1 MRVIV
6 IGAGLGGLAL
16 AQALRGAGVDVDV
29 YERDRGVEARFQGY
43 RIGLAEEGLAD
54 LKACSPSRWH
64 PLIDA
69 IGGEVSGVGRMVDEQ
84 CNALAEMP
92 VQHEGTLFDRHV
104 LRHLLLTG
112 LDEHVH
118 FGKRLDQYDVRDDGV
133 VLVTFADGTQASADL
148 LVGADG
154 MGSAVRRQLAPSVVL
169 HDLDVYGGIGR
180 TPLTDRLRQ
189 LVPGWSTIVVGP
201 DVRLVCGKMEFPRR
215 PELAAA
221 ALAPEVHL
229 PPTADYL
236 RWVLLVPPSA
246 DVDLPT
252 HEPDPQTAIRLIL
265 SLIKD
270 WHPDLRAIIEQ
281 ADQRNSGIAP
291 LRDTAPIAPWT
302 QGPVTLLGDAA
313 HPMPPGGFGAN
324 LAFRDARLLSERI
337 ATARDTGTDLA
348 ESVADYEQQ
357 MRVYATEAHAA
368 VAGVVQRMTSG

>member
-1 MRVIV
+1 MRIVV

-16 AQALRGAGVDVDV
+16 AQALRGAGVEVDV
-29 YERDRGVEARFQGY
+29 YERDCGVEARFQGY
-43 RIGLAEEGLAD
+43 RIGLADDGLAD
-54 LKACSPSRWH
+54 LKACSPPPWH
-64 PLIDA
+64 PLLDA

-84 CNALAEMP
+84 LNLLAELP
-92 VQHEGTLFDRHV
+92 VQREGILFDRHV
-104 LRHLLLTG
+104 LRHLLLAG

-118 FGKRLDQYDVRDDGV
+118 FGKRFDRYDVRDDGV
-133 VLVTFADGTQASADL
+133 VLVTFADGTQTSADL
-148 LVGADG
+148 LAGADG

-180 TPLTDRLRQ
+180 TPLTDRFRQ
-189 LVPGWSTIVVGP
+189 LVPGWSTMVTGP
-201 DVRLVCGKMEFPRR
+201 NVRLVCGKMEFPRR

-221 ALAPEVHL
+221 ELAPGVHL
-229 PPTADYL
+229 PPTEDYL
-236 RWVLLVPPSA
+236 RWVLLVPPSV

-265 SLIKD
+265 DLITD

-324 LAFRDARLLSERI
+324 LAFHDARLLSERI

-348 ESVADYEQQ
+348 DSVADYEQQ
-357 MRVYATEAHAA
+357 LRVYATDAHAA